1 MKTTKRSSKTD
12 APKFTYAPTAW
23 QWDSEN
29 ISDATAAPG
38 FKDRIQLWSASGTM
52 SLVTVARAKELVRI
66 RAAFVG
72 GPLFI
77 NQVHDGIDGRNAA

>member
-1 MKTTKRSSKTD
+1 MRGMKKPARKTYTPS
-12 APKFTYAPTAW
+12 AE
-23 QWDSEN
+23 QWDPET

-38 FKDRIQLWSASGTM
+38 FKDRIQFWSAGGSMTI
-52 SLVTVARAKELVRI
+52 VTVEGATELVRM

-77 NQVHDGIDGRNAA
+77 NQVHEGIAV

>member
-1 MKTTKRSSKTD
+1 MLDMKTTRKTSKAARKYTPS
-12 APKFTYAPTAW
+12 AE
-23 QWDSEN
+23 QWNPET

-38 FKDRIQLWSASGTM
+38 FKDRIQFWTAGGSMT
-52 SLVTVARAKELVRI
+52 LVTVARAKDLVRA

-77 NQVHDGIDGRNAA
+77 NQVHDGIDGANA